1 MLIALSLDPRS
12 WDFWVAFGLGGQLL
26 FGSRFIVQWI
36 SSERKKMSHIPLAFW
51 YLSLSGGIVT
61 TIYAIHRRDPVFI
74 LGQSAGLIVYL
85 RNLVL
90 IYKHHGDPE
99 SGTEESASTDSP

>member
-1 MLIALSLDPRS
+1 MTLDPRS

-36 SSERKKMSHIPLAFW
+36 ASERKKASHIPIVFW

-61 TIYAIHRRDPVFI
+61 TVYAVHRRDPVFI
-74 LGQSAGLIVYL
+74 IGQGAGLVVYI
-85 RNLVL
+85 RNLML
-90 IYKHHGDPE
+90 IYRHRTHDYQGTGIDPPP
-99 SGTEESASTDSP
+99 DRP